1 MTAFI
6 FQVRQQLSDVT
17 KRAQGVAENGQA
29 EAEECQVRVRRKRH
43 PAPHLAV
50 LDRFY
55 STMAVSQNEAMQTEV
70 VFQKMV
76 CWLRYETVCTLL
88 LSFIKSQCYY
98 VSNLVVFCLKYL
110 TIYYFWFLRIISPV
124 PKAIFTYHVHLFL
137 PIQCCQ

>member
-17 KRAQGVAENGQA
+17 KRAQGVAENGQP

-55 STMAVSQNEAMQTEV
+55 STQNEAMQTEV

-76 CWLRYETVCTLL
+76 C
-88 LSFIKSQCYY
+88 
-98 VSNLVVFCLKYL
+98 
-110 TIYYFWFLRIISPV
+110 
-124 PKAIFTYHVHLFL
+124 
-137 PIQCCQ
+137 